1 MEIYFAGKRVLVTG
15 EGKRQLRAPA
25 LALACCRAEVM
36 AVTSTQADLESIL
49 LECPSIRP
57 VCVDLGDW
65 GATEEAL
72 REAGGN
78 LNLLVN
84 NVACVMLEPFL
95 EVTPDQFDISFNINV
110 KVALHVSQIMARGL
124 KARGKGGSKVNISSH
139 VSQCA
144 LREHILYCATKGA
157 LDMLTKVMA
166 LELGPY
172 QIRVNS
178 VNPTVVLTEMGR
190 LGWRNPDKANT
201 MTSRIPLG
209 VFLPAEVDGVVNS
222 ILLFLLS
229 DKSSM
234 TNGVTLTVDRGFLAC

>member
-1 MEIYFAGKRVLVTG
+1 IGGPQHSLWRAAGQRSWL
-15 EGKRQLRAPA
+15 
-25 LALACCRAEVM
+25 
-36 AVTSTQADLESIL
+36 SQARRLTWKAF
-49 LECPSIRP
+49 CWRP

-110 KVALHVSQIMARGL
+110 KVALHVSQVRGGHL
-124 KARGKGGSKVNISSH
+124 K
-139 VSQCA
+139 
-144 LREHILYCATKGA
+144 CATKGA

-172 QIRVNS
+172 QVTSWDPIS
-178 VNPTVVLTEMGR
+178 VNPTVVMTEMGR

-201 MTSRIPLG
+201 MTSRIPL
-209 VFLPAEVDGVVNS
+209 VLDVDGVVNS